1 MNKQQN
7 HLPINIDNQN
17 GWEVTMNT
25 EFYECELKRLETVAK
40 KIELNQRQQFDS
52 ISQRVKYDV
61 ERIQCLTGLLTS
73 TVQEENGPLFGEGK
87 QRPVF
92 NEDECKAIRARILD
106 IALRM

>member
-7 HLPINIDNQN
+7 RLPINIDNQN

-25 EFYECELKRLETVAK
+25 EYYECELKRLETVAK

-52 ISQRVKYDV
+52 ISQRVKHDV

-73 TVQEENGPLFGEGK
+73 TVQEESGPLFSEGK

-92 NEDECKAIRARILD
+92 NDDECKAIRARILD